1 MVILNKI
8 LILLMVGLLS
18 AQTNIQLHYD
28 IVRECNTSTLEMFK
42 LDEYGSTFWFVDFDY
57 ENGNSGIWGP
67 KSTSMAYWEF
77 TRIFN
82 IDKVGLGIQYNG
94 GLNTYGSFDPVWLVG
109 VEYPINLGSLTL
121 VSSVWIRETE
131 LYDTGF
137 QYTAVWFKPFTDR
150 ITFMGFLDVWNEDET
165 IVLMTEPQVWYSF
178 GNLSIGGEVEISQK
192 QIFPTIGLKWDF

>member
-1 MVILNKI
+1 MNKI
-8 LILLMVGLLS
+8 LLLLMVDLLL
-18 AQTNIQLHYD
+18 AQTNLQLHYD
-28 IVRECNTSTLEMFK
+28 VERKYNTSTLEMFK
-42 LDEYGSTFWFVDFDY
+42 VDEYGSTFWFVDFDY

-77 TRIFN
+77 TRIFS
-82 IDKVGLGIQYNG
+82 IDKVGLGVQYNG

-121 VSSVWIRETE
+121 LSSVWIRETE

-150 ITFMGFLDVWNEDET
+150 ITFMGFVDVWNEDET

-178 GNLSIGGEVEISQK
+178 GNLSVGGEVEISQK

>member
-1 MVILNKI
+1 MSKLNKI
-8 LILLMVGLLS
+8 LILLMVGLVT

-28 IVRECNTSTLEMFK
+28 VERKYNTSTLEMFK
-42 LDEYGSTFWFVDFDY
+42 VDKYGSTFWFVDFDY
-57 ENGNSGIWGP
+57 ENGNSGMWGP
-67 KSTSMAYWEF
+67 KSTSMAYWEL

-82 IDKVGLGIQYNG
+82 VGKVGLGVQYNG
-94 GLNTYGSFDPVWLVG
+94 GLDTYGSFDPVWLVG

-131 LYDTGF
+131 LYRRGY
-137 QYTAVWFKPFTDR
+137 QYTGVWFKPFTDR
-150 ITFMGFLDVWNEDET
+150 ISFMGFLDVWNEDET

-178 GNLSIGGEVEISQK
+178 GNLSVGGEVEISQK

>member
-8 LILLMVGLLS
+8 LILLMVGSLS

-28 IVRECNTSTLEMFK
+28 VERKYNTSTLEMFK
-42 LDEYGSTFWFVDFDY
+42 VDEYGSTFWFVDFDY

-109 VEYPINLGSLTL
+109 VEYSINLGSLTL
-121 VSSVWIRETE
+121 LSSVWIRETE
-131 LYDTGF
+131 LYGTGY
-137 QYTAVWFKPFTDR
+137 QYTAVWFKPFSDR
-150 ITFMGFLDVWNEDET
+150 ISFMGFLDVWNEDET

-178 GNLSIGGEVEISQK
+178 GNLSVGGEVEISQK

>member
-1 MVILNKI
+1 M
-8 LILLMVGLLS
+8 
-18 AQTNIQLHYD
+18 
-28 IVRECNTSTLEMFK
+28 
-42 LDEYGSTFWFVDFDY
+42 
-57 ENGNSGIWGP
+57 
-67 KSTSMAYWEF
+67 
-77 TRIFN
+77 
-82 IDKVGLGIQYNG
+82 
-94 GLNTYGSFDPVWLVG
+94 
-109 VEYPINLGSLTL
+109 TL
-121 VSSVWIRETE
+121 VSSVWVRETE